1 MFSTAPQARVLAVL
15 ATIIFAQSLQ
25 AADPPPAREP
35 VPQAQRD
42 KLVAKAKERARRD
55 TKKYSRE
62 QLQEAEQL
70 YQVANKNW
78 RTVEAKVSLEKMV
91 QKYPDIN
98 RTGCAVLYLAQYSKG
113 EAREKL
119 LKDAVEK
126 YGDCFYLDGCQVGGL
141 ARYFLGMQY
150 RESGRDDKAKQ
161 TFNEIRNQ
169 YADAIDHKGVL
180 IVSMLPKE

>member
-1 MFSTAPQARVLAVL
+1 MFSTPPHLRVLTVV
-15 ATIIFAQSLQ
+15 ATLLVAKSLQ

-35 VPQAQRD
+35 VPQAERD
-42 KLVAKAKERARRD
+42 KLVARAKERARRD

-98 RTGCAVLYLAQYSKG
+98 RTGCAVLYLAQYSRG

-119 LKDAVEK
+119 QD
-126 YGDCFYLDGCQVGGL
+126 
-141 ARYFLGMQY
+141 
-150 RESGRDDKAKQ
+150 
-161 TFNEIRNQ
+161 RNKCTDTPTPTTKGPHNTATPQ
-169 YADAIDHKGVL
+169 HK
-180 IVSMLPKE
+180 LPNVWLRSP